1 MNIIKWLKL
10 GTSGEKKIV
19 VSACPFEGSVKQYYH
34 IVSPFLNF
42 IFSLSVTHCF
52 LIIIIFI
59 FYCYYRHWWGENF
72 HDIESSFF
80 SRKRLFIIIIIFF
93 FSRVPYTYTYLILL
107 YVTYTFTLWS
117 CRWWTCSS
125 GNLTD
130 HKSKLKLKE

>member
-80 SRKRLFIIIIIFF
+80 SRKRLFIIIIIIFKGTVYVYLLNLTIRDVYF
-93 FSRVPYTYTYLILL
+93 HPLILQ
-107 YVTYTFTLWS
+107 VM
-117 CRWWTCSS
+117 
-125 GNLTD
+125 NLLVR
-130 HKSKLKLKE
+130 KLDRS